1 MNIGQAIKELRQRRG
16 INQKNFAKH
25 IGISTNA
32 LCSIE
37 TSKTEPS
44 TSTLKKIAKAL
55 DISLPLLLLS
65 FVSADDFPEDKRIL
79 YPILKQITIELSVK
93 RK

>member
-1 MNIGQAIKELRQRRG
+1 MSIGQAIKELRKRSG
-16 INQKNFAKH
+16 INQKDFAKM
-25 IGISTNA
+25 IGVSANA

-37 TSKTEPS
+37 TSRTEPS

-79 YPILKQITIELSVK
+79 YPILKQITIEMSVK

>member
-1 MNIGQAIKELRQRRG
+1 MSIGQAIKELRKRSG
-16 INQKNFAKH
+16 INQKDFAKL
-25 IGISTNA
+25 IGVSANA

-37 TSKTEPS
+37 TGKTEPS

-79 YPILKQITIELSVK
+79 YPILKQIMIELSVK